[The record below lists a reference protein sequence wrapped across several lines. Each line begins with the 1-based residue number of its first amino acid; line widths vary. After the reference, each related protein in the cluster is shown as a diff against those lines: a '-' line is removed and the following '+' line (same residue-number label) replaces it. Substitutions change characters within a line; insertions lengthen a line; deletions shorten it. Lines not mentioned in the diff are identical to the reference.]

1 MVAVTIENIS
11 NKLDTITRHQP
22 ARKTAT
28 PTGGGKT
35 WEKERK
41 SVLVKEKEKIEAIS

>member
-22 ARKTAT
+22 ACQQKR
-28 PTGGGKT
+28 TGGGKT
-35 WEKERK
+35 WEKERT